1 MSVPVKRVLVFG
13 ATGPTGGEIVC
24 QGLERG
30 LDITAFVRNPARLEV
45 VSPGLQTRT
54 GDVLDAASVEAAMAE
69 GFDAVACALGMF
81 HKQPET
87 WLSDGT
93 ANIVAAMKKHGVPRI
108 VVVSSLGAGDSRGQG
123 NLLAKGLQKFLLRHV
138 LDDKT
143 RQEAVLRESG
153 LDWSVLRPPQLTLD
167 PVPRDDVVFWTGKP
181 PKTKLSW
188 KVSRASVAKYL
199 LDALLTG
206 AHSRSAVNMSEPA

>member
-1 MSVPVKRVLVFG
+1 MNAAVKRVLVFG

-30 LDITAFVRNPARLEV
+30 LDITAFVRDPAKLNV

-54 GDVLDAASVEAAMAE
+54 GDVLDPASVDAAFAE

-93 ANIVAAMKKHGVPRI
+93 ANIVAAMKKQGVNRI

-123 NLLAKGLQKFLLRHV
+123 NLLAKGLQKLLLRHV

-153 LDWSVLRPPQLTLD
+153 LDWTAFRPPQLTLD
-167 PVPRDDVVFWTGKP
+167 PVPRDDIVLWTGKP
-181 PKTKLSW
+181 PKRKLTW
-188 KVSRASVAKYL
+188 KISRASVAKYV
-199 LDALLTG
+199 LDSLMTG